1 MILIHVVTIR
11 PSHSL
16 RTLYSLVMNEHHC
29 LLNLTHSVNH
39 SFTRSRIC
47 SHSLTLTHMHSLSHA
62 LARNARSHSLT
73 HSRTSVPSFNA
84 HFARSCASLDLE
96 TNEQRRS
103 AHRSRAGSPHA
114 LRATRRHVSMR
125 SRADTRLPRR
135 PLSEPHGWCPS
146 QGRAGGQAVQVDC
159 WSCGSG
165 YLVRSLQSECNV
177 WQGVLDA
184 LVVAVVIMRSSLH
197 IRMSLCTWRRET
209 V

>member
-1 MILIHVVTIR
+1 MNMFAQPHPL
-11 PSHSL
+11 SQ
-16 RTLYSLVMNEHHC
+16 SLVRSITH
-29 LLNLTHSVNH
+29 LLTFTHIH
-39 SFTRSRIC
+39 
-47 SHSLTLTHMHSLSHA
+47 SHSLTFTHVHSLSHA

-84 HFARSCASLDLE
+84 HFARLYASLDLE

-125 SRADTRLPRR
+125 SRANTRLPRR
-135 PLSEPHGWCPS
+135 PLPEPHGWCPS

-165 YLVRSLQSECNV
+165 YLVRSLQS
-177 WQGVLDA
+177 
-184 LVVAVVIMRSSLH
+184 
-197 IRMSLCTWRRET
+197 
-209 V
+209 